1 MTIRAVIVDDEPL
14 ARMRLRRLLA
24 EHPAIEVAG
33 EAGDGEAACRLIDE
47 QAPDLVFLDV
57 QMPGLSGFDVLAR
70 LATRPRV
77 IFVTAHDEFA
87 VRAFEEQAVD
97 YLLKPVEPAR
107 LERALARITGADATG
122 AGAAIEDERLTR
134 LIEAVERRSTGP
146 RRIAV
151 RRGPKVIL
159 VEPASILFVRA
170 EDKYTVLY
178 TADGEHILDR
188 TIEDLEQT
196 LDPATFLRIHR
207 SVLVNLACVRDLT
220 AVEGGR
226 FVVSLKDAPGT
237 TLYASRAGAKL
248 LREKL
253 GFLA

>member
-1 MTIRAVIVDDEPL
+1 MSLRAVIVDDEPL
-14 ARMRLRRLLA
+14 ARTRLKRLLA
-24 EHPAIEVAG
+24 AHPAIEIAG

-47 QAPDLVFLDV
+47 VSPDLVFLDV

-70 LATRPRV
+70 LDPRPRV
-77 IFVTAHDEFA
+77 IFITAYDEFA

-107 LERALARITGADATG
+107 LERALERVTGTDS
-122 AGAAIEDERLTR
+122 AGARVEEERLAR
-134 LIEAVERRSTGP
+134 LIEAVERRRTGP

-151 RRGPKVIL
+151 RRGPKVVL
-159 VEPASILFVRA
+159 VEPASILFCRA

-178 TADGEHILDR
+178 TAEGEHILDR
-188 TIEDLEQT
+188 TIEDLEQS
-196 LDPATFLRIHR
+196 LDPSMFLRIHR

-220 AVEGGR
+220 ALEGGR
-226 FVVSLKDAPGT
+226 FVVSLKDQAGT
-237 TLYASRAGAKL
+237 TLYASRAGARL

-253 GFLA
+253 GF

>member
-24 EHPAIEVAG
+24 EHPAIAVAG
-33 EAGDGEAACRLIDE
+33 EAGDGESACRLIDE

-57 QMPGLSGFDVLAR
+57 QMPGLSGFEVLAR

-77 IFVTAHDEFA
+77 IFITAHDEFA
-87 VRAFEEQAVD
+87 VRAFEEQAID

-107 LERALARITGADATG
+107 LERALARVTGIETPA
-122 AGAAIEDERLTR
+122 AGGRIEDERLTR

-196 LDPATFLRIHR
+196 LDPSTFLRIHR

-253 GFLA
+253 GF

>member
-14 ARMRLRRLLA
+14 ARTRLRRLLA
-24 EHPAIEVAG
+24 EHPAIDVAG
-33 EAGDGEAACRLIDE
+33 EAGDGEAACRLIAE
-47 QAPDLVFLDV
+47 LSPDLVFLDV

-70 LATRPRV
+70 LDIRPRV

-107 LERALARITGADATG
+107 LERALARVTGGEAPA
-122 AGAAIEDERLTR
+122 AGGRIEEERLTR

-159 VEPASILFVRA
+159 VEPASILFCRA

-196 LDPATFLRIHR
+196 LDPSTFVRIHR

-220 AVEGGR
+220 ALEGGR

-253 GFLA
+253 GF

>member
-1 MTIRAVIVDDEPL
+1 MTVRTVIVDDEPL
-14 ARMRLRRLLA
+14 ARTRLRRLLA
-24 EHPAIEVAG
+24 VHPAIDIAG
-33 EAGDGEAACRLIDE
+33 EAGDGEAAIRLIE
-47 QAPDLVFLDV
+47 NVSPGLVFLDV
-57 QMPGLSGFDVLAR
+57 QMPGLSGFEVLAR
-70 LATRPRV
+70 LRTRPRV
-77 IFVTAHDEFA
+77 IFITAHDEFA

-107 LERALARITGADATG
+107 LERALARVTGVD
-122 AGAAIEDERLTR
+122 AIEDDRLAR
-134 LIEAVERRSTGP
+134 LIEAVERRSAGP
-146 RRIAV
+146 RRLAV

-159 VEPASILFVRA
+159 VEPASILFCRA

-178 TADGEHILDR
+178 TAEGEHILDR

-196 LDPATFLRIHR
+196 LDPSTFLRIHR

-226 FVVSLKDAPGT
+226 FVVSLTDQAGT
-237 TLYASRAGAKL
+237 KLYASRAGAKL

-253 GFLA
+253 GF